1 MTTGVARSGGGAQ
14 LTAPGQRPVKSAL
27 RTLEILEYL
36 ATAQGPCTL
45 AQIASELAIPK
56 SSLHAILNTMMDKGW
71 VQADDTGHRFGLA
84 ARALQVGAAYVEH
97 DDVATLV
104 GDTLDWL
111 AGSLDETVHL
121 GRLDGTDIVYLAKR
135 ESSQALRMFSAVGR
149 RLPAYS
155 TALGKSLLA
164 ALPADRLSDH
174 LPPRL
179 EPLTRHTITDRREL
193 ELELASIRTRG
204 YALDDQENSEGI
216 CCVAVSLP
224 LAEPPQDAISCSIPI
239 VRFDTELR
247 ERTRTH
253 LDEAR
258 EQVLATVLATH
269 GGGYQDR

>member
-1 MTTGVARSGGGAQ
+1 MTTGVVGSGGGAQ
-14 LTAPGQRPVKSAL
+14 LTAAGQRPVKSAL
-27 RTLEILEYL
+27 RTLEILEFL

-45 AQIASELAIPK
+45 AQIASELTIPK
-56 SSLHAILNTMMDKGW
+56 SSLHAILNTMVDKGW
-71 VQADDTGHRFGLA
+71 VQSDDTGHRFRLA
-84 ARALQVGAAYVEH
+84 ARALQVGAAYVEN
-97 DDVATLV
+97 DDVAALV
-104 GDTLDWL
+104 GEALEGL
-111 AGSLDETVHL
+111 VGSLDETVHL
-121 GRLDGTDIVYLAKR
+121 GRLDRTDIVYLAKR

-179 EPLTRHTITDRREL
+179 EPLTKHTITDRREL
-193 ELELASIRTRG
+193 EDELASIRSRG

-224 LAEPPQDAISCSIPI
+224 ILEPPQDAISCSIPI

-247 ERTRTH
+247 ERTLAH
-253 LDEAR
+253 LEKAR
-258 EQVLATVLATH
+258 EQILATVLPAH
-269 GGGYQDR
+269 GGDAQNR